1 MNESY
6 LDKFARLTIELGINL
21 KKGQPIVIRSSTD
34 PELVKFA
41 RKCAK
46 AAWKAG
52 ASDVWMDWRDSEIS
66 ALEYANKDLEAFKT
80 APGWKADFYESAARN
95 NAAFLFI
102 DGDDPEA
109 FANSDPAKM
118 VTARMAM
125 NSATPDYRSGID
137 NGSLAWCVV
146 AAPSAGWA
154 KKVYP
159 DLDEEDVV
167 ETLWQDI
174 FRISR
179 INENDPIEN
188 WMQHGARL
196 NAQMDRL
203 NQAGIVKFHYTSSNG
218 TDLWVDMPEGA
229 IFVGGASKLA
239 DGRENFCNIPTEE
252 LFSAPALD
260 GVNGRLEAV
269 FPLNENGKLVEGFGF
284 TFKDGKVVDY
294 HASKGKE
301 VLDALLKGGEGAD
314 RLGEIALVD
323 KSSPIRQGSRI
334 YYNTLYDENA
344 ACHFALG
351 QSYAECLPGGQTMS
365 KEDLKQHKMNQSEI
379 HVDFMVG
386 ADDLNIDGYTKEGKL
401 IPVFRNGSFTAEFDL

>member
-284 TFKDGKVVDY
+284 TFKDGKV
-294 HASKGKE
+294 
-301 VLDALLKGGEGAD
+301 D
-314 RLGEIALVD
+314 R
-323 KSSPIRQGSRI
+323 KS
-334 YYNTLYDENA
+334 
-344 ACHFALG
+344 
-351 QSYAECLPGGQTMS
+351 
-365 KEDLKQHKMNQSEI
+365 
-379 HVDFMVG
+379 VV
-386 ADDLNIDGYTKEGKL
+386 
-401 IPVFRNGSFTAEFDL
+401 